1 MVLGLNSA
9 SSSSSQV
16 GYLFH
21 LYPTVGKT
29 LSRCQS
35 PRSLATHALTFALL
49 CRRRSK
55 QKLENLFFSVRSNDF
70 GWMQTR
76 GGPPCDADPT
86 DGGAR
91 LQVRPSPS
99 PYRASTLQQQQQY
112 LRLQFLPPQQRW
124 VLLSNGPLFICS
136 PLRRF
141 EGPEWNSVVRERN

>member
-1 MVLGLNSA
+1 MRALLRVRSGTCSISIRLLEK
-9 SSSSSQV
+9 
-16 GYLFH
+16 L
-21 LYPTVGKT
+21 
-29 LSRCQS
+29 
-35 PRSLATHALTFALL
+35 SLAVSHLGPWPLTPSPLLCFALSTTFQAKAGKPL
-49 CRRRSK
+49 
-55 QKLENLFFSVRSNDF
+55 FSVRSNDF